1 MIDMMNPVQM
11 FLSGGPA
18 MMALAVMALA
28 IAVTG
33 PLAGA
38 IAAAGV
44 RMPSSVWWIP
54 SIGALFVGALGTAH
68 SAYLGVQDLEA
79 AGDPNVGW
87 TLILVATSPDLFGRI
102 VAGFGLTSLGAWLAL
117 GTAIHAFRSGD
128 GRPTTPGHSAATLA
142 LWLVGTLVAMGGA
155 YWLGDTSPMVALAP
169 IGLGLFGL
177 PLAIPAIKGIP
188 EDLEARAY
196 VAEGRVAAGSA
207 IIAGVAI
214 LGWCAGAH
222 AEMQTYAAAAMASD
236 ETRGALVQAGLALS
250 TKSLWMV
257 GIGFLSALLPAGT
270 LMHWDLR
277 YAADTRGMAT
287 LGLLAALLL
296 GVAIA
301 YATAASFESGIPLD
315 L

>member
-1 MIDMMNPVQM
+1 MIDSINPVQM
-11 FLSGGPA
+11 FLSGGPT
-18 MMALAVMALA
+18 MMVLAVIALGAAA
-28 IAVTG
+28 IG

-38 IAAAGV
+38 VSAAGV

-54 SIGALFVGALGTAH
+54 STGALFVGALGTAY
-68 SAYLGVQDLEA
+68 SAHIGGVGVDA
-79 AGDPNVGW
+79 SGDPHAAWNA
-87 TLILVATSPDLFGRI
+87 LLVATSPDLAGRVI
-102 VAGFGLTSLGAWLAL
+102 AGFGLASLGAWLAL

-128 GRPTTPGHSAATLA
+128 GRPTTLGHSGATLA
-142 LWLVGTLVAMGGA
+142 LWVVGTVAALGGA
-155 YWLGDTSPMVALAP
+155 TWLYDTGPMVFLAP
-169 IGLGLFGL
+169 VGLGLFGGL
-177 PLAIPAIKGIP
+177 LAVPAIKGIP
-188 EDLEARAY
+188 EDIDARAY

-214 LGWCAGAH
+214 LGWCGGAH
-222 AEMQTYAAAAMASD
+222 AEMQTYAAAAVATD
-236 ETRGALVQAGLALS
+236 ETRGALVHVGMGLS

-257 GIGFLSALLPAGT
+257 LIGLLSSSLPAGT

-301 YATAASFESGIPLD
+301 YALAASFKSGIPLP